1 MKHALL
7 AAIAFGAFALA
18 SPAGAEPNPVVDL
31 MEQSVRTAPSVLAAE
46 ADMDRA
52 GASAARLRAGPYEF
66 EINAT
71 GGQRKIDDPLAPE
84 SRYTE
89 WAGGVSRTVRLPGK
103 QRLDRDLARIET
115 DLADAALG
123 QALYHERLA
132 FADLWS
138 AWLRA
143 DLLTETSSEQA
154 AEATRLAELE
164 QITVD
169 KGAGRQ
175 IRADQLTAEA
185 SLMRLQAEQ
194 DRLTADAARAALMAR
209 YPDAVLPARPLML
222 NLTDADVIQVLDVA
236 ADQSP
241 TYRTAQLVSEQ
252 ARLRARR
259 ARADETPD
267 PTFGMEF
274 TNEFGGGETSLMAR
288 VTIPIGGSARKAST
302 RELASSATVAELNA
316 IGTER
321 QLQQLIETSK
331 QSALLS
337 LTLSEEAARAMEAS
351 TLVLGRIQQ
360 GYTLGE
366 ITISDLITSR
376 RSHLAT
382 QRTAA
387 EQRAALDAALL
398 KLIALTGG
406 MPETES

>member
-1 MKHALL
+1 MKHSFL
-7 AAIAFGAFALA
+7 AALALGAFTL
-18 SPAGAEPNPVVDL
+18 SQIAEAQPNPVVDL
-31 MEQSVRTAPSVLAAE
+31 MEQSVRTAPSVLAAQT
-46 ADMDRA
+46 DMDRA
-52 GASAARLRAGPYEF
+52 DASAARLRAGPYEF
-66 EINAT
+66 EINAS
-71 GGQRKIDDPLAPE
+71 GGERKIDDPLAPE

-103 QRLDRDLARIET
+103 QRIDRDLARIET
-115 DLADAALG
+115 DLADAALE

-143 DLLTETSSEQA
+143 ELLTETSAEQA
-154 AEATRLAELE
+154 VEAERLAELE

-194 DRLTADAARAALMAR
+194 DRLSAEAARAALMVR
-209 YPDAVLPARPLML
+209 YPEAVLPERPAML
-222 NLTDADVIQVLDVA
+222 ALSDAEIVQILDVA

-241 TYRTAQLVSEQ
+241 TYRTAQLIGEQ

-259 ARADETPD
+259 VRAEEVPD

-274 TNEFGGGETSLMAR
+274 TNEFGGDETSLMAR
-288 VTIPIGGSARKAST
+288 VTIPIGGSARKAAT
-302 RELASSATVAELNA
+302 REMAATASVAELNA
-316 IGTER
+316 IGVER
-321 QLQQLIETSK
+321 QLQQLIENAK

-337 LTLSEEAARAMEAS
+337 LTLSEEAQRAMEAS
-351 TLVLGRIQQ
+351 ALVLDRIQK

-366 ITISDLITSR
+366 ITIGDLITSR

-387 EQRAALDAALL
+387 EQRAALDTALL

-406 MPETES
+406 IPEGGN